1 MSDPV
6 VAVRNLSRKFG
17 SKAAL
22 DRVNLKIEP
31 GQVCGLVGANGA
43 GKTTLI
49 KHVLGLL
56 QAETGSVSVFGQDPA
71 LHPTTVLSRIG
82 YLSEDRDVADW
93 MRVDELLNF
102 TRAFYPDWDS
112 AFAHELLGMFEL
124 SPHQKLKTL
133 SRGQLARACLL
144 TALAH
149 RPALLVLDEPSS
161 GLDPI
166 VRRDIMTAIIRTV
179 AEEGRTIL
187 FSSHLLDEV
196 ERVADQVVMLAYGKV
211 VMNESL
217 DSIKARHRVI
227 TVRFRHITPEA
238 PELPGLINLQGSEA
252 EWKFLCPQGAASIR
266 QNAEALGVEIL
277 AETAPSLEE
286 IFVTRSQTA
295 AI

>member
-1 MSDPV
+1 MSEPIISI
-6 VAVRNLSRKFG
+6 RNLSRHFG
-17 SKAAL
+17 SKPAL
-22 DRVNLKIEP
+22 DRISIKIQP

-56 QAETGSVSVFGQDPA
+56 DAQVGSVSVFGLNPA
-71 LHPTTVLSRIG
+71 TNPPAVLSRIG

-102 TRAFYPDWDS
+102 TQAFFPDWDPI
-112 AFAHELLGMFEL
+112 FAQELLGMFEL
-124 SPHQKLKTL
+124 SPRQKLKTL

-166 VRRDIMTAIIRTV
+166 VRRDIMSAIIRTV
-179 AEEGRTIL
+179 AEEGRTVL

-196 ERVADQVVMLAYGKV
+196 ERVADQVIMLTHGKV
-211 VMNESL
+211 VLDESL
-217 DSIKARHRVI
+217 DSIKSRHRVI
-227 TVRFRHITPEA
+227 TVRFTELTPTA
-238 PELPGLINLQGSEA
+238 PQLPGLINLQGSDG
-252 EWKFLCPQGAASIR
+252 EWKFLCPLGSSAIR
-266 QNAEALGVEIL
+266 QTATSLGIEIL
-277 AETAPSLEE
+277 AESAPTLEE
-286 IFVTRSQTA
+286 IFVTQSLV
-295 AI
+295 

>member
-1 MSDPV
+1 MSEPV
-6 VAVRNLSRKFG
+6 VAIRNLSRHYG
-17 SKAAL
+17 SKVAL
-22 DRVNLKIEP
+22 DRVNISIHP

-56 QAETGSVSVFGQDPA
+56 DAQVGSVAVFGLNPA
-71 LHPTTVLSRIG
+71 THPTDVLSRIG

-93 MRVDELLNF
+93 MRVDELLSF
-102 TRAFYPDWDS
+102 TQAFYPDWDP
-112 AFAHELLGMFEL
+112 AFAQELLGMFEL
-124 SPHQKLKTL
+124 SAHQKLKTL

-166 VRRDIMTAIIRTV
+166 VRRDIMSAIIRTV
-179 AEEGRTIL
+179 AEEGRTVL

-196 ERVADQVVMLAYGKV
+196 ERVADQVVMLARGKV
-211 VMNESL
+211 VLDEPL

-227 TVRFRHITPEA
+227 TVRFSQVTPQA
-238 PELPGLINLQGSEA
+238 PQLPGLVNLQGSDG
-252 EWKFLCPQGAASIR
+252 EWKFLCPLGSASIR
-266 QNAEALGVEIL
+266 QTAVSLGVEIL
-277 AETAPSLEE
+277 SESAPTLEE
-286 IFVTRSQTA
+286 IFVTQSQT
-295 AI
+295 

>member
-1 MSDPV
+1 T
-6 VAVRNLSRKFG
+6 
-17 SKAAL
+17 
-22 DRVNLKIEP
+22 IQP

-56 QAETGSVSVFGQDPA
+56 DAQVGSVQVFGINPVIN
-71 LHPTTVLSRIG
+71 PPEVLSRIG

-102 TRAFYPDWDS
+102 TQAFYPDWDPV
-112 AFAHELLGMFEL
+112 FAQELLGMFEL
-124 SPHQKLKTL
+124 SVHQRIKTL

-166 VRRDIMTAIIRTV
+166 VRRDIMSAIIRTV
-179 AEEGRTIL
+179 AEEGRTVL

-196 ERVADQVVMLAYGKV
+196 ERVSDQVVMLAGGKV
-211 VMNESL
+211 ALDESL
-217 DSIKARHRVI
+217 DSIKQRHRVI
-227 TVRFRHITPEA
+227 TVRFTHVTPQT
-238 PELPGLINLQGSEA
+238 PQLPGLVNLQGSDG
-252 EWKFLCPQGAASIR
+252 EWKFLCPLGSAAIRETAAS
-266 QNAEALGVEIL
+266 LGVEVL
-277 AETAPSLEE
+277 TETAPSLEE
-286 IFVTRSQTA
+286 IFVAHCR
-295 AI
+295 